1 MRKNLLY
8 STIVIIGLITAFIT
22 YFSVFGFK
30 TERFNDFIKDKV
42 NIIDPKLSVNINDVF
57 LKLNIKE
64 KSINIDTQN
73 AILHINEEFINLDK
87 INLSL
92 DILKYFK
99 KENSIKNI
107 RILSKKNKIKNIT
120 DFLNSY
126 KFSIPRLIIYNQI
139 KDGNIEFT
147 LNVNVNDNSKNK
159 ITYDVKG
166 KISEGRL
173 NVFDNIKIKDINFN
187 FYIKDNKYDFK
198 KASFNYQDL
207 KFNSKEILIK
217 KFNKTF
223 EIEGDVESNKG
234 PIDRN
239 TISKIFNIN
248 LDVLENKKILAKTS
262 NKFKFIINAKRELK
276 NLDLVSKID
285 FKEIL
290 INKKIQNL
298 ISFQDG
304 FININYKK
312 NFLNIDIDSG
322 YSFIKDEYK
331 NNEEDN
337 IKINITKKNNEDF
350 KVEAFIK
357 NENNSINSNELSN
370 YIKNNNIILEDQKI
384 IFGSTN
390 QIVFSLDDKNKI
402 ENLIV
407 KSNLNIQ
414 DILINYKSS
423 RLSKIFPDYKNIIKI
438 KNTIL
443 NIDYSKNKKS
453 FLSKGDYSFNDK
465 YDKFNFKVLTNKN
478 DLNFESNV
486 EIVSNQIVLE
496 DINYKKEKNNYSE
509 IKINGQIFKDKKIK
523 LQNISLVENEN
534 NFSLSNLYLSNNY
547 KIIDLD
553 KLQLIYL
560 NNNKKLNKLKIFKEN
575 NKFKL
580 FSDNFDGKSIIKNI
594 LKGDSKT
601 TFLKR
606 FKNLN
611 SELILNFD
619 HFFIDSN
626 DYLKNIRGSIIIEKN
641 KIKYGN
647 ITAKLNNK
655 NDFNLNIKI
664 NSKNEKIT
672 NLLID
677 KPEPFFK
684 HYKFIK
690 GFNGGNLT
698 YSSIEKNGI
707 NRSTLKIFDFK
718 VKEVPVLAKI
728 LTLAS
733 LQGIADLLTGEGI
746 RFDDFEMDYQSSQNL
761 TEIKEM
767 YAIGPAISILMSGY
781 IEKEKLTSLRGT
793 LVPATTINKTIAKI
807 PLIGNLLVGKKTGE
821 GVFGVSFK
829 VKGPPKDLKTT
840 VNPVKT
846 LTPRFITRTLE
857 KLKKN

>member
-1 MRKNLLY
+1 MRKYLIY
-8 STIVIIGLITAFIT
+8 SIASILGITLFAIIYLSIYG
-22 YFSVFGFK
+22 VK
-30 TERFNDFIKDKV
+30 TEKFNNLIIDKV
-42 NIIDPKLSVNINDVF
+42 KKIDEKLLLNISDVF

-73 AILHINEEFINLDK
+73 ASLHINEEFINLDK

-139 KDGNIEFT
+139 KYGNIEFT

-198 KASFNYQDL
+198 KASFNYQDV

-248 LDVLENKKILAKTS
+248 LDVLENKKILAKTN

-357 NENNSINSNELSN
+357 NHYLGTKIARKVKLLDLAYKWVDPPTPTRISAVVVIEKQPIYFAL
-370 YIKNNNIILEDQKI
+370 KKI
-384 IFGSTN
+384 I
-390 QIVFSLDDKNKI
+390 
-402 ENLIV
+402 
-407 KSNLNIQ
+407 
-414 DILINYKSS
+414 
-423 RLSKIFPDYKNIIKI
+423 SKVYRN
-438 KNTIL
+438 
-443 NIDYSKNKKS
+443 
-453 FLSKGDYSFNDK
+453 
-465 YDKFNFKVLTNKN
+465 
-478 DLNFESNV
+478 
-486 EIVSNQIVLE
+486 
-496 DINYKKEKNNYSE
+496 
-509 IKINGQIFKDKKIK
+509 
-523 LQNISLVENEN
+523 
-534 NFSLSNLYLSNNY
+534 
-547 KIIDLD
+547 
-553 KLQLIYL
+553 
-560 NNNKKLNKLKIFKEN
+560 
-575 NKFKL
+575 
-580 FSDNFDGKSIIKNI
+580 
-594 LKGDSKT
+594 
-601 TFLKR
+601 
-606 FKNLN
+606 
-611 SELILNFD
+611 
-619 HFFIDSN
+619 
-626 DYLKNIRGSIIIEKN
+626 
-641 KIKYGN
+641 
-647 ITAKLNNK
+647 
-655 NDFNLNIKI
+655 
-664 NSKNEKIT
+664 
-672 NLLID
+672 
-677 KPEPFFK
+677 
-684 HYKFIK
+684 HY
-690 GFNGGNLT
+690 N
-698 YSSIEKNGI
+698 
-707 NRSTLKIFDFK
+707 
-718 VKEVPVLAKI
+718 
-728 LTLAS
+728 
-733 LQGIADLLTGEGI
+733 
-746 RFDDFEMDYQSSQNL
+746 
-761 TEIKEM
+761 
-767 YAIGPAISILMSGY
+767 
-781 IEKEKLTSLRGT
+781 
-793 LVPATTINKTIAKI
+793 
-807 PLIGNLLVGKKTGE
+807 
-821 GVFGVSFK
+821 
-829 VKGPPKDLKTT
+829 
-840 VNPVKT
+840 
-846 LTPRFITRTLE
+846 
-857 KLKKN
+857 